1 MVRKWYES
9 DTNGTKAKERLMN
22 YCNPARDVCKQRA
35 TSVQFLHARKSS
47 IIRRKLS
54 SFILEVN
61 KNRQFSD
68 IYQRFSFSLKEC
80 GLIDKKEMKYILV
93 FGTFG
98 VKKVPRK
105 VPNKKLVL
113 AKNRREL
120 RLNYISCYYGA
131 KMTQKLAQKI
141 EINSFD
147 SSNNPKLQISAHNE
161 SIMSQNMSHKGD
173 GSL

>member
-1 MVRKWYES
+1 
-9 DTNGTKAKERLMN
+9 
-22 YCNPARDVCKQRA
+22 
-35 TSVQFLHARKSS
+35 
-47 IIRRKLS
+47 
-54 SFILEVN
+54 LEVN

-80 GLIDKKEMKYILV
+80 GPIDKKEMKYILV

-98 VKKVPRK
+98 AKKVPRK

-120 RLNYISCYYGA
+120 RLNYILCYYGA
-131 KMTQKLAQKI
+131 KMTQKLAQKL

-147 SSNNPKLQISAHNE
+147 FSNSKLQISTHNE

>member
-1 MVRKWYES
+1 MVCKWYES
-9 DTNGTKAKERLMN
+9 GTNGTKAKERLMN
-22 YCNPARDVCKQRA
+22 YCNPACNVCKQRA

-93 FGTFG
+93 FGTFDA
-98 VKKVPRK
+98 KK

-120 RLNYISCYYGA
+120 RLNYILCYYGA
-131 KMTQKLAQKI
+131 KMTQKLVQKL

-147 SSNNPKLQISAHNE
+147 FSNPKVQISAHNE
-161 SIMSQNMSHKGD
+161 SIMSQNMSHKGE
-173 GSL
+173 SNL